1 MIVLGVDPG
10 STVTGYGV
18 VARGGVTDE
27 AGAAPRLI
35 ECGVIRPPRT
45 GDMAARL
52 AAIHDGVA
60 GLIAR
65 HHPDALSLETAF
77 VAHNVHSAL
86 VLGQARGVILLA
98 AAQAGATVAEY
109 APAVVKQAVT
119 GTGAATKVQ
128 VQQMVARLLRLA
140 SAPKPSDAAD
150 GVALALTHLLRSGRV
165 LKRAVVG

>member
-18 VARGGVTDE
+18 VERTDE
-27 AGAAPRLI
+27 AGAAPRLV

-45 GDMAARL
+45 ADLAPRL
-52 AAIHDGVA
+52 AAIHEGLST
-60 GLIAR
+60 LIAKHR
-65 HHPDALSLETAF
+65 PDALALESVF
-77 VAHNVHSAL
+77 VAHHPRSAL
-86 VLGQARGVILLA
+86 VLGHARGVIVLA
-98 AAQAGATVAEY
+98 AAQAGVTLAEY
-109 APAVVKQAVT
+109 TPAVVKQAVT

-140 SAPKPSDAAD
+140 AAPRPSDAAD

>member
-27 AGAAPRLI
+27 AGAAPRLL
-35 ECGVIRPPRT
+35 ECGVIRPPRS

-60 GLIAR
+60 DLLDQHR
-65 HHPDALSLETAF
+65 PDTLSLETAF

-86 VLGQARGVILLA
+86 VLGQARGVVLLA
-98 AAQAGATVAEY
+98 AAHAGVPVAEY
-109 APAVVKQAVT
+109 APAMVKQAVT
-119 GTGAATKVQ
+119 GTGAATKAQ

-150 GVALALTHLLRSGRV
+150 GVALALTHLLRTGRP
-165 LKRAVVG
+165 LRRAMVG